1 MPGVFDR
8 GGSFFR
14 VAAGVLTIAVFCG
27 LAAATHGQ
35 QVSVQDRAQLL
46 RPPPPTTTDPYSEEN
61 GVEDGRAVESPND
74 PDIGEQ
80 EILKR
85 IERYQPFSAS
95 VSTPFYYTSNVA
107 LTRNGEQG
115 DVLVAPA
122 VGVSYNPRITQTL
135 YGSVS
140 LSRQEFY
147 YNKFT
152 ALNFGSFDFRAGLSY
167 VLPQAHNLVLRG
179 EYNYNRLTFSN
190 SFNDFFNNHSLFLSA
205 ELPFRIGRA
214 QQISVGADTNIS
226 LGSSPS
232 TPRRH
237 EFDVYVGYAVS
248 LTRSLSLGAVGRVF
262 VRDYTNVSRT
272 DVSEVF
278 ALTASYRITKYF
290 YAGAATTIASS
301 QSSASVFDYDVA
313 NIGGALSLNF
323 RF

>member
-1 MPGVFDR
+1 MPGVSDLS
-8 GGSFFR
+8 GSFLRF
-14 VAAGVLTIAVFCG
+14 AAGALAIAAFC
-27 LAAATHGQ
+27 LPAAAQAQ
-35 QVSVQDRAQLL
+35 QVNVQDRSQLL
-46 RPPPPTTTDPYSEEN
+46 RTPTSTTADPYSEEN
-61 GVEDGRAVESPND
+61 GVDNGRAAESPND

-115 DVLVAPA
+115 DLLVAPA

-135 YGSVS
+135 FGSVS
-140 LSRQEFY
+140 VSRQEFY

-152 ALNFGSFDFRAGLSY
+152 ALDFGSFDFRAGLSCI
-167 VLPQAHNLVLRG
+167 LPQAHNLVLRA

-190 SFNDFFNNHSLFLSA
+190 SFNDFFNNHSLFFSA

-214 QQISVGADTNIS
+214 QQISIGADTNLS
-226 LGSSPS
+226 LGASPS

-237 EFDVYVGYAVS
+237 EFDAYVGYSVS
-248 LTRSLSLGAVGRVF
+248 LTRSLSLGAVGRIF
-262 VRDYTNVSRT
+262 VRDYTNVNRT

-290 YAGAATTIASS
+290 YAGAATTFASS
-301 QSSASVFDYDVA
+301 QSSASVFDYNVA
-313 NIGGALSLNF
+313 NIGGTLSLNF
-323 RF
+323 TF